1 LAADTDSTLRLHER
15 RDAADL
21 VRRRPFG
28 LVRLPHG
35 DPELAQALPHWSARR
50 TGGLLPRP
58 ADVDAGALAGFG
70 VALQFIDATPL
81 APENYRLSRRVGR
94 GPFEPEDFE
103 LGMQLG
109 QIVPPAL
116 AQAVAEDYRVVAS
129 KGLPAYHHVT
139 IRIGPG
145 LLQYGR
151 LILPLA
157 TDGRRVSALIVC
169 TRAHPGP

>member
-1 LAADTDSTLRLHER
+1 MAADTDTTLRLHER

-35 DPELAQALPHWSARR
+35 DAELAQALAHWSARR
-50 TGGLLPRP
+50 TGGQLPRP

-70 VALQFIDATPL
+70 VALQFVDVTPG
-81 APENYRLSRRVGR
+81 AAEHYRLGRRVGR
-94 GPFEPEDFE
+94 GPFEPDDFE
-103 LGMQLG
+103 LGMRLG

-116 AQAVAEDYRVVAS
+116 AQAVAEDYHVVAS

-139 IRIGPG
+139 IRLGPVP
-145 LLQYGR
+145 LQYGR

-169 TRAHPGP
+169 TRLHPGP